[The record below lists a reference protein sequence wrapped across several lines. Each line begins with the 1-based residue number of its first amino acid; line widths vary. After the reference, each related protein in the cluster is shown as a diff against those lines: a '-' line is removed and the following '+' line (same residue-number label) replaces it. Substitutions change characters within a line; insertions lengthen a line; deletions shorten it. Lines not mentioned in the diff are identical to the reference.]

1 MSIVKMNKVTIIG
14 TKDKEEEILKEIMK
28 KGFVQIENSSY
39 LADDS
44 ELGNVFNKVDKNE
57 EIVSITKKINQVEKA
72 IDNINKIN
80 KLKKPMFSSKPDYI
94 ELTEEEANAL
104 YFVAEEINK
113 NEQEISKLLSTK
125 EELNNIKSE
134 LLPWESLEISA
145 DLTSVK
151 YIKIFLGKLPN
162 KYKLEQL
169 QIALGKSVG
178 DYSINKINQ
187 DKQYAYLVITTDS
200 DNLDLAKKTVR
211 KYEFVEQDIIDT
223 EKTVAEQIREI
234 DLKISQINEKI
245 AELTR
250 AISPNYL
257 SKLENLFDYFE
268 NQKELKKVQK
278 NIVTTKNTFYLE
290 GWIPAGAK
298 IKNNSEYIIK
308 YREPEENEECPVL
321 IKNNRLVS
329 PFESITNMY
338 SYPNRNEIDPNPIM
352 SIFFIIFFGM
362 MLSDA
367 GYGIILT
374 LYAAFIVK
382 KAHYKKGEGSLM
394 KLLIP
399 CGISTIFW
407 GFLFGSFFGDLIKI
421 KPIINPLVDVM
432 QLMGLALL
440 LGIIHLYIGMFI
452 KAIELIKEKKV
463 FSAIFDV
470 GFWYLTL
477 TGTFLLVIPII
488 AGDIGIWSKVGKYLA
503 ISGAI
508 GLVLTQGRNKKG
520 IIGKVIGG
528 VGSLYSITSYFAD
541 VLSYS
546 RLMALCLSTG
556 VIAQVGNLLA
566 KMVNP
571 VFGIVIALIVH
582 GINLA
587 NSALGS
593 YVHTSRLQYVEFFGK
608 FYEGGGTEFQPL
620 KCRNKYT
627 NIKEEF

>member
-1 MSIVKMNKVTIIG
+1 MSIVRMNKVTIIG

-28 KGFVQIENSSY
+28 KGFVQVEDSSY
-39 LADDS
+39 LAED
-44 ELGNVFNKVDKNE
+44 EKLGNIFNKVDKNE

-72 IDNINKIN
+72 IENITRVN
-80 KLKKPMFSSKPDYI
+80 KLKKPMFPSKPDYV
-94 ELTEEEANAL
+94 ELTDEEANTL
-104 YFVAEEINK
+104 YLEAEEINNK
-113 NEQEISKLLSTK
+113 EQQIVKLLNEK
-125 EELNNIKSE
+125 QDLEDRKNE
-134 LLPWESLEISA
+134 LLPWQTLEISA
-145 DLTSVK
+145 DLTSIK
-151 YIKIFLGKLPN
+151 YITMFLGKLPN

-169 QIALGKSVG
+169 EIDFGKNSSNYSV
-178 DYSINKINQ
+178 NKINQ
-187 DKQYAYLVITTDS
+187 DKQYTYIVVTTDVETGDS
-200 DNLDLAKKTVR
+200 IRRIAK
-211 KYEFVEQDIIDT
+211 KYEFIEQNIIST
-223 EKTVAEQIREI
+223 EKSIKEQISDISSNIEQI
-234 DLKISQINEKI
+234 DRNIEELKGFISKD
-245 AELTR
+245 
-250 AISPNYL
+250 YL
-257 SKLENLFDYFE
+257 PKFENLVDNLENK
-268 NQKELKKVQK
+268 KELKKVQK
-278 NIVTTKNTFYLE
+278 NIVTTQNTFYLE
-290 GWIPAGAK
+290 GWIPAGVK
-298 IKNNSEYIIK
+298 IKNNEEYIIK
-308 YREPEENEECPVL
+308 YRELDESEESPVL
-321 IKNNRLVS
+321 IKNNNLVS

-338 SYPNRNEIDPNPIM
+338 SYPNKNEIDPNPIM

-374 LYAAFIVK
+374 LFAAFVVK

-421 KPIINPLVDVM
+421 KPVINPLVDVM

-440 LGIIHLYIGMFI
+440 FGIIHLYIGMFI
-452 KAIELIKEKKV
+452 KAVELIKEKKI
-463 FSAIFDV
+463 FSAIFDI
-470 GFWYLTL
+470 GFWYITL

-488 AGDIGIWSKVGKYLA
+488 AGDIGIWSKVGKYMA

-520 IIGKVIGG
+520 FFGKIIGG

-571 VFGIVIALIVH
+571 VFGILIALIVH
-582 GINLA
+582 GINIA

-620 KCRNKYT
+620 KCKNKYT